1 MTIPAVH
8 PMMPDSSHDEA
19 AEQDFVVAL
28 KAFAA
33 RELDPL
39 LGDLVGDIEREFAA
53 DPAGDHAAI
62 PAAQA
67 TAASRVPLQ
76 DLRRRAES
84 SAIYRNWVS
93 VNRAA
98 QELMWQTAGDCVDRQ
113 LTTLNAKAAAAPAI
127 GSLDIDPEFV
137 VPRYLAA
144 TDTHMMPGSYHATL
158 GADDVR
164 QGAVFDKA
172 ASLYSRGRQGGV
184 MNDMRGHTVVAHV
197 FNRFPELAPARI
209 LEMGCTVGN
218 SLVAVAKAFPQAEV
232 HGIDVGAGLLRYAR
246 ARAAL
251 LGMPLH
257 FSQQNAER
265 TRFDDDSFGLVFT
278 SAVLH
283 ETSARALPRILAECF
298 RVLRPGGVMVHL
310 EVPFRAET
318 ADSLSLLKADYET
331 RYNNEPFWLGATRAD
346 FVALASGAGFV
357 DAATG
362 YQDAAHG
369 APSRAQR
376 LEFGGAN
383 KGVYRSWYVAS
394 ARKPLA

>member
-1 MTIPAVH
+1 MAATRVH
-8 PMMPDSSHDEA
+8 PIMPTSTHDEV
-19 AEQDFVVAL
+19 AEQHFVVAL
-28 KAFAA
+28 KAFITA
-33 RELDPL
+33 EMDPAL
-39 LGDLVGDIEREFAA
+39 RKVTAEAEREIGA
-53 DPAGDHAAI
+53 AGDGKPSLQQLRA
-62 PAAQA
+62 
-67 TAASRVPLQ
+67 RVSARPL
-76 DLRRRAES
+76 
-84 SAIYRNWVS
+84 YRNWVS
-93 VNRAA
+93 AMRAA
-98 QELMWQTAGDCVDRQ
+98 QELMWQAAGDCVDRQ
-113 LTTLNAKAAAAPAI
+113 LDSLDAIAKAAPAV
-127 GSLDIDPEFV
+127 GSLRTDPGFK

-232 HGIDVGAGLLRYAR
+232 HGIDVGSGLLRYAR

-265 TRFDDDSFGLVFT
+265 TRFDDDSFDLVFT